1 MFDFDATLPLMAL
14 QFLAFVLVLNWVFYR
29 PLTKALT
36 DREDYIRANLTE
48 GQERLDKAQRLAQQY
63 EEELAETRRQSQ
75 ALIAAAQED
84 ARRIAS
90 EETAAAQRQVQ
101 AQLLQVQQELDQQKQ
116 AALQSLEAQVGGLSQ
131 QILVKLLG

>member
-29 PLTKALT
+29 PLTRALT
-36 DREDYIRANLTE
+36 DREDYIRTNLSE

-63 EEELAETRRQSQ
+63 EEELADTRRQSQ

-90 EETAAAQRQVQ
+90 EEIAAAQRQVQ

-116 AALQSLEAQVGGLSQ
+116 AALQSLEVQVGGLSQ
-131 QILVKLLG
+131 QILAKLLG